1 MMRTAI
7 VILNWNGRRHLE
19 RFLGS
24 VAEYTPAQAHIIV
37 ADNGS
42 TDTSMQFLA
51 EQYPQVRLLRLDRN
65 YGFAEGYNRALKHI
79 DADCYVLLNSDVEV
93 TEGWLE
99 PLVAMLENN
108 PHVAAVAPKIRS
120 YTTRGNFEYAG
131 AAGGFIDILGYP
143 FCRGRI
149 LSHVECDNG
158 QYDTP
163 REVFWASG
171 AAFCCR
177 ADIFRQLGGF
187 DSDFFAHMEEIDLCW
202 RMQIAGYKVMVEPRS
217 CVYHLGGGTM
227 PNESPDKL
235 YLNYRNNLAMIFK
248 CAPAAQRLLA
258 AVIRPMTDMLSA
270 AIYVVKGDFRLAGAT
285 LRAYRDFLAWH
296 GVLARKRRE
305 VRATRRTESRQ
316 IYRGSIVLRYMA
328 GRKTFGNI
336 M

>member
-143 FCRGRI
+143 F
-149 LSHVECDNG
+149 
-158 QYDTP
+158 
-163 REVFWASG
+163 
-171 AAFCCR
+171 
-177 ADIFRQLGGF
+177 
-187 DSDFFAHMEEIDLCW
+187 
-202 RMQIAGYKVMVEPRS
+202 
-217 CVYHLGGGTM
+217 
-227 PNESPDKL
+227 
-235 YLNYRNNLAMIFK
+235 
-248 CAPAAQRLLA
+248 
-258 AVIRPMTDMLSA
+258 
-270 AIYVVKGDFRLAGAT
+270 
-285 LRAYRDFLAWH
+285 
-296 GVLARKRRE
+296 
-305 VRATRRTESRQ
+305 
-316 IYRGSIVLRYMA
+316 
-328 GRKTFGNI
+328 
-336 M
+336 

>member
-24 VAEYTPAQAHIIV
+24 VAAHTPAPARIIV

-258 AVIRPMTDMLSA
+258 AVIRPMADMLSA